1 MIEAVSNIVGILLGI
16 TLLLISWIAII
27 LFISYARYRMR
38 EWKANA
44 NRKA

>member
-1 MIEAVSNIVGILLGI
+1 MIETISNIVAILIGI

-38 EWKANA
+38 EWKANE
-44 NRKA
+44 NRKT

>member
-1 MIEAVSNIVGILLGI
+1 MIEAVSNIVVLLLGI
-16 TLLLISWIAII
+16 TLLLIWWIAII

-38 EWKANA
+38 EWKANE